1 MKTYAG
7 IDLHSTNLF
16 VTLLDETGKVV
27 EEKRLSNDADKLI
40 HLLSPYRDTMETV
53 AIESTYNWYWLADRL
68 IEENYDVRLV
78 NTTAVV
84 QYNGLK
90 HTNDKTD
97 ARWLGELSRLN
108 LLPEGHIYP
117 KEKRPV
123 RELLRQRL
131 GLVQQQTQYILK
143 IQGLLV
149 RYQNIKLSAEK
160 IKQLDKKALS
170 KLVPNQTLC
179 YSIES
184 LHQVLLSILK
194 QVQHLELLLKD
205 KLSTEQD
212 YKNLLSVPGVGKILA
227 TTILLETGDIKR
239 FRSSGSYV
247 SYCRCV
253 PSHCESNGK
262 KKGEN
267 NRKKW

>member
-16 VTLLDETGKVV
+16 VTLLDETGNVV
-27 EEKRLSNDADKLI
+27 EAKRLTNDTDKLLS
-40 HLLSPYRDTMETV
+40 LLSPYRETMETV

-97 ARWLGELSRLN
+97 ARWLGELSRLK

-131 GLVQQQTQYILK
+131 GLVQQQTQQILK
-143 IQGLLV
+143 IQGLFV
-149 RYQNIKLSAEK
+149 RYQNIKLIFPLLDHDDFSMLPK
-160 IKQLDKKALS
+160 HQLTI
-170 KLVPNQTLC
+170 VPRQ
-179 YSIES
+179 
-184 LHQVLLSILK
+184 
-194 QVQHLELLLKD
+194 
-205 KLSTEQD
+205 
-212 YKNLLSVPGVGKILA
+212 
-227 TTILLETGDIKR
+227 
-239 FRSSGSYV
+239 
-247 SYCRCV
+247 
-253 PSHCESNGK
+253 
-262 KKGEN
+262 
-267 NRKKW
+267 